1 MAGPTPVSALIHA
14 ATMVTAGVYLVVR
27 SHVLFEL
34 SGVALTVV
42 LIVGLAT
49 ALFGATCAIAQFD
62 IKRVLAYSTISQ
74 LGYMFIAVGMHAYG
88 VAMFFLVA
96 HACYKALMFLGAGS
110 VIHGMHDEQDMRQ
123 MGGLRRAMPW
133 TFATFT
139 IGGLG
144 QAGIPP
150 LAGFFAKDALLE
162 VANHT
167 SREVVYVLGTVA
179 AFLTAFYIGRMICMT
194 FLGRARSDAAEHAH
208 ESGPVM
214 LVPLVVLAVG
224 VVVAGILQVNP
235 EGPIT
240 KALEP
245 VVGAAALGA
254 GLSVAALIGVA
265 VAVAVV
271 SLALA
276 WWIYGSGRVDS
287 VAFRERLEPMA
298 TAAQRGWYVDHAYDV
313 VVVQPAKAL
322 ARLTSDA
329 VDALVI
335 DGAVNG
341 VAGLVKRSASGGKL
355 VQTGFVRTYAL
366 VLFLGAVLVL
376 GFIGVR
382 G

>member
-1 MAGPTPVSALIHA
+1 
-14 ATMVTAGVYLVVR
+14 
-27 SHVLFEL
+27 
-34 SGVALTVV
+34 
-42 LIVGLAT
+42 
-49 ALFGATCAIAQFD
+49 
-62 IKRVLAYSTISQ
+62 
-74 LGYMFIAVGMHAYG
+74 MFIAVGMRAYG

-133 TFATFT
+133 TFATFA
-139 IGGLG
+139 IGGLA
-144 QAGIPP
+144 QAGVPP

-167 SREVVYVLGTVA
+167 GREGVFVLVTLA
-179 AFLTAFYIGRMICMT
+179 AFLTAFYIGRMLSLT

-208 ESGPVM
+208 ESAPVM
-214 LVPLVVLAVG
+214 LAPLVLLALG
-224 VVVAGILQVNP
+224 VVVVGILQLNP
-235 EGPIT
+235 EGAIT
-240 KALEP
+240 RALEP
-245 VVGAAALGA
+245 VVGASALGA
-254 GLSVAALIGVA
+254 GLSIPALIGMA
-265 VAVAVV
+265 VAVALV
-271 SLALA
+271 SLAIA
-276 WWIYGSGRVDS
+276 WWIYGSGRIDP

-298 TAAQRGWYVDHAYDV
+298 TAAQRGWYVDRAYDV
-313 VVVQPAKAL
+313 VIVQPAKAL
-322 ARLTSDA
+322 ARLTSDV
-329 VDALVI
+329 VDGTVI

-341 VAGLVKRSASGGKL
+341 VGGLVKRAASGGKL